1 MVAYNHWSKIRDNL
15 FSGSKGKEI
24 VRYKQAARIIKTF
37 KKDKRANWTGSG
49 DWNQPL
55 YKALEREVLLAS
67 GKDSK
72 SMTAA
77 AELYWVAR
85 MELREQLLDEYDFK
99 ISHKK
104 ADNMARQRLEQSIK
118 NRIGVIPF
126 SMFSE
131 TGQIKRGQLF
141 DSIDKQGAYILRQA
155 ENDAKKRLDI
165 FYKQVRNINEDNR
178 YTYY

>member
-1 MVAYNHWSKIRDNL
+1 
-15 FSGSKGKEI
+15 
-24 VRYKQAARIIKTF
+24 
-37 KKDKRANWTGSG
+37 
-49 DWNQPL
+49 
-55 YKALEREVLLAS
+55 
-67 GKDSK
+67 
-72 SMTAA
+72 MTAA

-118 NRIGVIPF
+118 NKIGVIPF

>member
-1 MVAYNHWSKIRDNL
+1 
-15 FSGSKGKEI
+15 
-24 VRYKQAARIIKTF
+24 
-37 KKDKRANWTGSG
+37 
-49 DWNQPL
+49 
-55 YKALEREVLLAS
+55 
-67 GKDSK
+67 
-72 SMTAA
+72 
-77 AELYWVAR
+77 
-85 MELREQLLDEYDFK
+85 
-99 ISHKK
+99 
-104 ADNMARQRLEQSIK
+104 MARQRLEQSIK